1 MRERAR
7 NAGYFFSGG
16 GTPSSHPWQV
26 GKVIPTIAAHPTSFL
41 MLRDEP
47 GARGK
52 PGEEDSHGCYT
63 R

>member
-7 NAGYFFSGG
+7 NVGYFFSGG
-16 GTPSSHPWQV
+16 GTPSSRPRQV
-26 GKVIPTIAAHPTSFL
+26 GKVIPTIAAHPASFL
-41 MLRDEP
+41 MPWDEP